1 MTKKILVAD
10 NSITIQKIV
19 AMAFENEDAVVEGV
33 SKGKDAL
40 ARMETFKP
48 DIVLADVDMQDLTGF
63 DLSQKIKS
71 DSKFNAVK
79 VLLLASDFED
89 FNKNLFDS
97 SGADDH
103 ISKPFKSED
112 IIKKVVD
119 LLSEKSPNSIDK
131 TIDLTP
137 VDLDESVEPAETTIE
152 LSAENMVED
161 ESVELT
167 ETTIELS
174 AENIVEEEEST
185 INLSSVDLEESI
197 DPIPVEKVELQTKTT
212 KEVEEDTLDE
222 MIEDVE
228 SLKKAVAPPNAD
240 YDELSEEVA
249 PTEEDVVGDEL
260 DTAFQEMV
268 NFGSRKEPD
277 NIASIQLEPISRP
290 SAVEGII
297 PEPEDLLEE
306 ITSSVAEE
314 KKRTT
319 ASSLSGGNHSLAS
332 QISHEVKSQQTTTI
346 QENRTVAEQVRHTLE
361 DVIHASIK
369 QELAE
374 ISNNITQS
382 VREIVKEITPKIVRE
397 IVKEEIDKIKKS

>member
-40 ARMETFKP
+40 DRMGTFKP

-63 DLSQKIKS
+63 DLSQKIKN
-71 DSKFNAVK
+71 DPKFNAVK

-119 LLSEKSPNSIDK
+119 LLSGKSPDSINK
-131 TIDLTP
+131 TINLTP
-137 VDLDESVEPAETTIE
+137 VDLDESVEPTETTIE
-152 LSAENMVED
+152 LSAENMVE
-161 ESVELT
+161 
-167 ETTIELS
+167 
-174 AENIVEEEEST
+174 EEDST
-185 INLSSVDLEESI
+185 INLSSADLEESI
-197 DPIPVEKVELQTKTT
+197 DPTPVEKIELETKTT

-228 SLKKAVAPPNAD
+228 SLKKIVAPPDAD

-249 PTEEDVVGDEL
+249 PTQEDAVGDEL

-290 SAVEGII
+290 FAVEGII
-297 PEPEDLLEE
+297 PEPEDLLGE
-306 ITSSVAEE
+306 ITSSVVEE

-319 ASSLSGGNHSLAS
+319 GPSFIGRNPSRTS
-332 QISHEVKSQQTTTI
+332 QISHEVKGQQTTTA
-346 QENRTVAEQVRHTLE
+346 QENQTVAEQTKHTLE
-361 DVIHASIK
+361 DIIHASIK
-369 QELAE
+369 KELAE

-382 VREIVKEITPKIVRE
+382 IREIVKEITPKIVRE
-397 IVKEEIDKIKKS
+397 IVKEEVDKIKNS

>member
-40 ARMETFKP
+40 DRMETFKP

-63 DLSQKIKS
+63 DLSQKIKN
-71 DSKFNAVK
+71 DPKFNAVK

-119 LLSEKSPNSIDK
+119 LLSEKLPNSINK
-131 TIDLTP
+131 TINLTP
-137 VDLDESVEPAETTIE
+137 VDLDESVEPTETTIE
-152 LSAENMVED
+152 LSAENMVE
-161 ESVELT
+161 
-167 ETTIELS
+167 
-174 AENIVEEEEST
+174 EEDST
-185 INLSSVDLEESI
+185 INLSSADLEESI
-197 DPIPVEKVELQTKTT
+197 DPTPVEKIELETKTT
-212 KEVEEDTLDE
+212 KEAEEDALDE

-228 SLKKAVAPPNAD
+228 SLKKAVAPPDAD

-249 PTEEDVVGDEL
+249 PTQEDAVGDEL

-297 PEPEDLLEE
+297 PEPEDLLGE
-306 ITSSVAEE
+306 ITSSVVEE

-319 ASSLSGGNHSLAS
+319 APSLIGRNPSRAS
-332 QISHEVKSQQTTTI
+332 QISHEVKGQQ
-346 QENRTVAEQVRHTLE
+346 TVAEQARHTLE

-369 QELAE
+369 KELAE

-382 VREIVKEITPKIVRE
+382 IREIVKEITPKIVRE
-397 IVKEEIDKIKKS
+397 IVKEEIDKIENS

>member
-40 ARMETFKP
+40 DRMETFKP

-63 DLSQKIKS
+63 DLSQKIKN
-71 DSKFNAVK
+71 DPKFNAVK

-119 LLSEKSPNSIDK
+119 LLSEKSPNSINK
-131 TIDLTP
+131 TINLTP
-137 VDLDESVEPAETTIE
+137 VDLDESVEPTETTIE
-152 LSAENMVED
+152 LSAENMVE
-161 ESVELT
+161 
-167 ETTIELS
+167 
-174 AENIVEEEEST
+174 EEDST
-185 INLSSVDLEESI
+185 INLSSADLEESI
-197 DPIPVEKVELQTKTT
+197 DPTPVEKIELETKTT

-228 SLKKAVAPPNAD
+228 SLKKAVAPPDAD

-249 PTEEDVVGDEL
+249 PTQEDAVGDEL

-297 PEPEDLLEE
+297 PEPEDLLGE
-306 ITSSVAEE
+306 ITSSVVEE

-319 ASSLSGGNHSLAS
+319 APSFIGRNPSRTS
-332 QISHEVKSQQTTTI
+332 QISHEVKGQQTTTA
-346 QENRTVAEQVRHTLE
+346 QENQTVAEQARHTLE

-382 VREIVKEITPKIVRE
+382 IREIVKEITPKIVRE
-397 IVKEEIDKIKKS
+397 IVKEEIDKIKNS

>member
-40 ARMETFKP
+40 DRMETFKP

-63 DLSQKIKS
+63 DLSQKIKN
-71 DSKFNAVK
+71 DPKFNAVK

-119 LLSEKSPNSIDK
+119 LLSGKSPNSINK
-131 TIDLTP
+131 TINLTP
-137 VDLDESVEPAETTIE
+137 VDLDESVEPTETTIE
-152 LSAENMVED
+152 LSAENMVE
-161 ESVELT
+161 
-167 ETTIELS
+167 
-174 AENIVEEEEST
+174 EEDST
-185 INLSSVDLEESI
+185 INLSSADLEESI
-197 DPIPVEKVELQTKTT
+197 DPTPVEKIELETKTT

-228 SLKKAVAPPNAD
+228 SLKKKVAPPDAD

-249 PTEEDVVGDEL
+249 PTQEDAVGDEL

-268 NFGSRKEPD
+268 NFDSRKKPD

-297 PEPEDLLEE
+297 PEPEDLLGE
-306 ITSSVAEE
+306 ITSSVVEE

-319 ASSLSGGNHSLAS
+319 APSFIGRNPSRTS
-332 QISHEVKSQQTTTI
+332 QISHEVKGQQTTTA
-346 QENRTVAEQVRHTLE
+346 QENQTVAEQTRHTLE
-361 DVIHASIK
+361 DIIHASIK
-369 QELAE
+369 KELAE

-382 VREIVKEITPKIVRE
+382 IREIVKEITPKIVRE
-397 IVKEEIDKIKKS
+397 IVKEEIDKIKNS

>member
-40 ARMETFKP
+40 DRMGTFKP

-63 DLSQKIKS
+63 DLSQKIKN
-71 DSKFNAVK
+71 DPKFNAVK

-119 LLSEKSPNSIDK
+119 LLSGKSPNSINK
-131 TIDLTP
+131 TINLTP
-137 VDLDESVEPAETTIE
+137 VDLDESVEPTETTIE
-152 LSAENMVED
+152 LSAENMVE
-161 ESVELT
+161 
-167 ETTIELS
+167 
-174 AENIVEEEEST
+174 EEDST
-185 INLSSVDLEESI
+185 INLSSADLEESI
-197 DPIPVEKVELQTKTT
+197 DPTPVEKIELETKTT

-228 SLKKAVAPPNAD
+228 SLKEAVAPPDAD

-249 PTEEDVVGDEL
+249 PTQEDAVGDEL

-268 NFGSRKEPD
+268 NFGSQKGPD

-297 PEPEDLLEE
+297 PEPEDLLGE
-306 ITSSVAEE
+306 ITSSVVEE

-319 ASSLSGGNHSLAS
+319 APSFIGRNPSRAS
-332 QISHEVKSQQTTTI
+332 QISHEVKGQQTTTAL
-346 QENRTVAEQVRHTLE
+346 ENQTVAEQARHTLE

-382 VREIVKEITPKIVRE
+382 IREIVKEITPKIVRE
-397 IVKEEIDKIKKS
+397 IVKEEIDKIKNS

>member
-40 ARMETFKP
+40 DRMETFKP

-63 DLSQKIKS
+63 DLSQKIKN
-71 DSKFNAVK
+71 DPKFNAVK

-119 LLSEKSPNSIDK
+119 LLSEKSPNSINK
-131 TIDLTP
+131 TINLTP
-137 VDLDESVEPAETTIE
+137 VDLDESVEPTETTIE
-152 LSAENMVED
+152 LSAENMVEEGD
-161 ESVELT
+161 
-167 ETTIELS
+167 
-174 AENIVEEEEST
+174 ST
-185 INLSSVDLEESI
+185 INLSSADLEESI
-197 DPIPVEKVELQTKTT
+197 DPTPVEKIELETKTT

-228 SLKKAVAPPNAD
+228 SLKKAVAPPDAD

-249 PTEEDVVGDEL
+249 PTQEDAVGDEL

-297 PEPEDLLEE
+297 PEPEDLLGE
-306 ITSSVAEE
+306 ITSSVVEE
-314 KKRTT
+314 IKRT
-319 ASSLSGGNHSLAS
+319 AAPSFIGRNLSRTS
-332 QISHEVKSQQTTTI
+332 QISHEIKSQQTTAAQKNQTM
-346 QENRTVAEQVRHTLE
+346 TDQVRHTLE
-361 DVIHASIK
+361 DVIHASIGK
-369 QELAE
+369 ELVE
-374 ISNNITQS
+374 ISNSITQS
-382 VREIVKEITPKIVRE
+382 IREIVKEITPKIVRE
-397 IVKEEIDKIKKS
+397 IVKEEIDKIKNS

>member
-33 SKGKDAL
+33 SKGKDVL
-40 ARMETFKP
+40 DRMGTFKP

-63 DLSQKIKS
+63 DLSQKIKN
-71 DSKFNAVK
+71 DPKFNAVK

-119 LLSEKSPNSIDK
+119 LLSEKSPNAINE
-131 TIDLTP
+131 TINLTP
-137 VDLDESVEPAETTIE
+137 VDLDESVEPTETTIE
-152 LSAENMVED
+152 LSAENMVE
-161 ESVELT
+161 
-167 ETTIELS
+167 
-174 AENIVEEEEST
+174 EEDST

-197 DPIPVEKVELQTKTT
+197 DPTPVEKIELKTKTT

-228 SLKKAVAPPNAD
+228 SLKEAVAPPDAD

-249 PTEEDVVGDEL
+249 PTQEDAVGDEL
-260 DTAFQEMV
+260 DTAFREMV
-268 NFGSRKEPD
+268 NFGSRKESD
-277 NIASIQLEPISRP
+277 SIASIQLEPISRP

-297 PEPEDLLEE
+297 PEPEDLLGE
-306 ITSSVAEE
+306 ITSSVVEE

-319 ASSLSGGNHSLAS
+319 GPSFIGRNPSRSS
-332 QISHEVKSQQTTTI
+332 QISHEVKGQQTTTA
-346 QENRTVAEQVRHTLE
+346 QENQTMAEQTRHTLE
-361 DVIHASIK
+361 DIIHASIK
-369 QELAE
+369 KELAE

-382 VREIVKEITPKIVRE
+382 IREIVKEITPKIVRE
-397 IVKEEIDKIKKS
+397 TVKEEIDKIKNS